1 MAVMAAPGAVA
12 GVVEPPV
19 EFFSPGQRPGHVA
32 QPPGRAC
39 QGFQV
44 PGGKRRLAGC
54 CRKVVGGRGPVP
66 PGECFAPGRQQL
78 VQVWHA
84 RLPDDAFSV
93 LPRAR
98 TEQQD
103 AELLEAAAGDCEDGR
118 VESLLEFLSDK
129 WWLVFPLSAFAGHY
143 ANSWRKA
150 SERRHQ
156 RKVELYTLKNQAR
169 EAEKASAAE
178 VEALMA
184 AHDATNRRWLDYELD
199 VGKLIDF
206 PLMTD
211 VREPLTVAFLRAKRE
226 ADGQRP
232 ASASDITSPAR
243 LEAYRQAV
251 NSFAVA
257 LDVAEREARRI
268 RDSKFSGPERE
279 RLATARK
286 LLMIA
291 ENHAATPA
299 ERQAAYKRARR
310 ELDGLIVL
318 PDVTIAALE
327 ERVAPG
333 LDAGRQPSE
342 SGPA

>member
-1 MAVMAAPGAVA
+1 
-12 GVVEPPV
+12 
-19 EFFSPGQRPGHVA
+19 
-32 QPPGRAC
+32 
-39 QGFQV
+39 
-44 PGGKRRLAGC
+44 
-54 CRKVVGGRGPVP
+54 
-66 PGECFAPGRQQL
+66 
-78 VQVWHA
+78 
-84 RLPDDAFSV
+84 
-93 LPRAR
+93 
-98 TEQQD
+98 
-103 AELLEAAAGDCEDGR
+103 

-129 WWLVFPLSAFAGHY
+129 WWLIFPLSAFAGHY
-143 ANSWRKA
+143 ANSWRKV

-232 ASASDITSPAR
+232 ASASGITSPAR

>member
-1 MAVMAAPGAVA
+1 
-12 GVVEPPV
+12 
-19 EFFSPGQRPGHVA
+19 
-32 QPPGRAC
+32 
-39 QGFQV
+39 
-44 PGGKRRLAGC
+44 
-54 CRKVVGGRGPVP
+54 
-66 PGECFAPGRQQL
+66 
-78 VQVWHA
+78 
-84 RLPDDAFSV
+84 
-93 LPRAR
+93 
-98 TEQQD
+98 
-103 AELLEAAAGDCEDGR
+103 
-118 VESLLEFLSDK
+118 
-129 WWLVFPLSAFAGHY
+129 
-143 ANSWRKA
+143 
-150 SERRHQ
+150 
-156 RKVELYTLKNQAR
+156 VELYKLKNQAR

-178 VEALMA
+178 VESLMA
-184 AHDATNRRWLDYELD
+184 AHDATNSRWLDYELD

-232 ASASDITSPAR
+232 ASAADITSPAR
-243 LEAYRQAV
+243 LETYRQAV

-268 RDSKFSGPERE
+268 RDSKFTGPERE